1 MKNNNYLW
9 THTGSKLSNP
19 MPTVI
24 FCQWISHVWMV
35 QIPVWMIE
43 IWILTARRYHERL
56 RVFDLFHTNFDCCRY
71 TIVDQCTRS
80 ICHCKRE
87 RPTSKVTLSTRMG
100 IRWFVILFTIIWSG
114 LVLDPNLSHLAIES
128 LLNEEKSEIR
138 AKKIA
143 ALIWS
148 LCGSVSGLGWK
159 LCNVWP
165 WLKIGL
171 LLKCHMHAKFFN
183 IFVES
188 HLWFCLVCYLSSAVT
203 WPVADVVSGVT
214 VQGDT
219 GRAGINIIFLFKG
232 TLTKK

>member
-1 MKNNNYLW
+1 MKDYA
-9 THTGSKLSNP
+9 
-19 MPTVI
+19 
-24 FCQWISHVWMV
+24 C
-35 QIPVWMIE
+35 
-43 IWILTARRYHERL
+43 
-56 RVFDLFHTNFDCCRY
+56 FDLFHTNFDCCRY

-143 ALIWS
+143 ALICS
-148 LCGSVSGLGWK
+148 PCGSVSGLGWK

-188 HLWFCLVCYLSSAVT
+188 HLWFCLVCYLPSAVT

-219 GRAGINIIFLFKG
+219 GRAGIILYFYSKAPWQKNSPHASSAWKVSR
-232 TLTKK
+232 KKKDRGDRCWSGPRKVNMACF